1 MIRKQRLKLPLQLQR
16 QLQRQRQLK
25 PKLKLLMTLLAVML
39 LGQFGISFCY
49 AGDFLGERYRWWLWF
64 EEKQQGREVKKPKR
78 EARLNPQAK
87 LTISNKSN
95 EAITYEQAKAE
106 IEQFRQELEERRFM
120 MLARPTVE
128 NVALYRAKEKQMWD
142 KAMIIHEAWEME
154 NLLYPEQRDL
164 LNNPVNVHAV
174 KAKREIGR
182 ENEQKKLKELA
193 ERFELV
199 LFFQGSCKY
208 CQLLSPVLY
217 SFGSRYGFNI
227 SAVSIDGS
235 KHELFESRTSIE
247 LVKRLGIEAV
257 PTVIAVSHDSKV
269 AFELTRGYVSGAEL
283 EEYGALAVDYLR
295 SSGKW
300 LDLAKEVRAGS
311 KS

>member
-1 MIRKQRLKLPLQLQR
+1 
-16 QLQRQRQLK
+16 
-25 PKLKLLMTLLAVML
+25 
-39 LGQFGISFCY
+39 
-49 AGDFLGERYRWWLWF
+49 
-64 EEKQQGREVKKPKR
+64 
-78 EARLNPQAK
+78 
-87 LTISNKSN
+87 
-95 EAITYEQAKAE
+95 
-106 IEQFRQELEERRFM
+106 M

-128 NVALYRAKEKQMWD
+128 NAALYRAKEKQMWD
-142 KAMIIHEAWEME
+142 KAMVLHEAWEMA

-174 KAKREIGR
+174 KAKREIDR
-182 ENEQKKLKELA
+182 KEQQEKIKELA
-193 ERFELV
+193 ERFDLV
-199 LFFQGSCKY
+199 LFFQEGCNY

-217 SFGSRYGFNI
+217 SYGESYGFNI

-235 KHELFESRTSIE
+235 KHGLFETRTSLE
-247 LVKRLGIEAV
+247 LVTRLGIETV

-269 AFELTRGYVSGAEL
+269 AFELVRGYVSVSEL

-300 LDLAKEVRAGS
+300 LERAKEARAGS